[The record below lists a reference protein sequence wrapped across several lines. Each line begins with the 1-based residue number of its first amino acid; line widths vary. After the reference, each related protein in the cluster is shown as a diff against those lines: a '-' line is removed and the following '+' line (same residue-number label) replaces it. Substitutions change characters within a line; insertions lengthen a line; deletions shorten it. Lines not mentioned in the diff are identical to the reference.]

1 MRELKNYQSK
11 AVMQLLT
18 LSKMYFDLEG
28 NETIVLQAPTGSGK
42 TVTMARYILDLVN
55 ETDRDL
61 CFLWISIGKGELH
74 KQSLKSVK
82 REVDQTLECT
92 LLENEFF
99 GSRNVINQNEIVF
112 VNWEK
117 IRTKDKNTG
126 DFKNVVMKEK
136 ETVNFPEVLKNT
148 HEIGRQ
154 IVLIIDESHAGAT
167 TGRAKE
173 IRDEIIAPDLTIEM
187 SATPVLDDRN
197 TKVEVKPSDVIA
209 EEMIKKEIIINQ
221 DIEKIVDDEM
231 DSEKLILES

>member
-42 TVTMARYILDLVN
+42 TITMARYILDLVN

-99 GSRNVINQNEIVF
+99 E
-112 VNWEK
+112 
-117 IRTKDKNTG
+117 
-126 DFKNVVMKEK
+126 
-136 ETVNFPEVLKNT
+136 
-148 HEIGRQ
+148 
-154 IVLIIDESHAGAT
+154 A
-167 TGRAKE
+167 
-173 IRDEIIAPDLTIEM
+173 EM
-187 SATPVLDDRN
+187 
-197 TKVEVKPSDVIA
+197 
-209 EEMIKKEIIINQ
+209 
-221 DIEKIVDDEM
+221 
-231 DSEKLILES
+231 